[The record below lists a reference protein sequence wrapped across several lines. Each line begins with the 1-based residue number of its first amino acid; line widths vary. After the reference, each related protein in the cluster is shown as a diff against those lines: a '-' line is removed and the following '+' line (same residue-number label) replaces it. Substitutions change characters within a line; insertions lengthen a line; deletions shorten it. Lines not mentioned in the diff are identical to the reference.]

1 MIRLI
6 DIHKQ
11 YQTGAGR
18 LTVLDNI
25 QLAIRPGER
34 IGVMGRNGAG
44 KSTLGR
50 IISGAERP
58 TSGHVERGMTVSWP
72 LALNGGFHGRLT
84 GADNLRFICRVYGV
98 DFAPRLDF
106 VKDFSELGPFLYE
119 PVAVY
124 SSGMRARLAFAIS
137 MVIDFDCYL
146 IDEVTAVGD
155 ERFRERCQVELFE
168 KRADRAMVLISHS
181 RRYLE
186 EVCNRFMLLQD
197 GNLEEYASFAD
208 VYKAYKKLL
217 QSASNPRIDAAV

>member
-6 DIHKQ
+6 DIKKQ
-11 YQTGAGR
+11 YKTGSGI
-18 LTVLDNI
+18 LTVLDNVNLTI
-25 QLAIRPGER
+25 HPGER

-44 KSTLGR
+44 KSTLAR
-50 IISGAERP
+50 IISGAERA
-58 TSGHVERGMTVSWP
+58 TAGRVERDMTVSWP

-98 DFAPRLDF
+98 DFEPRMEF
-106 VKDFSELGPFLYE
+106 VKEFSELGPFLYE
-119 PVAVY
+119 PVGVY

-186 EVCNRFMLLQD
+186 EVCNRFLLLQN
-197 GNLEEYASFAD
+197 GKLEEYGSFRE
-208 VYKAYKKLL
+208 VYHEYKKIL
-217 QSASNPRIDAAV
+217 QSKSKPIIV

>member
-1 MIRLI
+1 MIKLI
-6 DIHKQ
+6 DITKK
-11 YQTGAGR
+11 YRTRGGT
-18 LTVLDNI
+18 LCVLDNI
-25 QLAIRPGER
+25 NLTISPGER

-44 KSTLGR
+44 KSTLAR
-50 IISGAERP
+50 IISGAETP
-58 TSGHVERGMTVSWP
+58 SGGRVERNMTVSWP
-72 LALNGGFHGRLT
+72 LALNGGFHNRLS

-98 DFAPRLDF
+98 DFYSRMEF

-168 KRADRAMVLISHS
+168 KRLDRTMVLISHS

-186 EVCNRFMLLQD
+186 EVCNRFLLLHEGKLD
-197 GNLEEYASFAD
+197 EYGSFRQ
-208 VYKAYKKLL
+208 VYHEYKKIL
-217 QSASNPRIDAAV
+217 QNKSNPIIS

>member
-6 DIHKQ
+6 DITKHYK
-11 YQTGAGR
+11 TGAGK
-18 LTVLDNI
+18 LTVLDNVNLTI
-25 QLAIRPGER
+25 SPGER

-44 KSTLGR
+44 KSTLAR
-50 IISGAERP
+50 LISGADKPSSGRIERK
-58 TSGHVERGMTVSWP
+58 MTVSWP
-72 LALNGGFHGRLT
+72 LALNGGFHPRLS

-98 DFAPRLDF
+98 EAESRFAF

-119 PVAVY
+119 PVAIY

-168 KRADRAMVLISHS
+168 KRADRTMVLISHS

-186 EVCNRFMLLQD
+186 EVCNRFLLLHD
-197 GNLEEYASFAD
+197 GKLDEYGSFRE
-208 VYKAYKKLL
+208 VYHEYKKIL
-217 QSASNPRIDAAV
+217 QSKSNPRIV